1 MLEQDSRKKIWFRR
15 GVKLALVVVIG
26 VVVCLA
32 WPEREIEVRT
42 FLVTKGSVEDIVSSL
57 QAGVVK
63 SKRQVQIRSVVI
75 GRVEELKI
83 AKGDRVKKD
92 HLLLELENSTLRA
105 RLRLSKAN
113 LSAGESTLR
122 AAVLRRDA
130 AKRALDRT
138 SLLANKGAVSRQ
150 ALDRVQAEF
159 DVSQETVAT
168 AQANLAQLKAAVDLS
183 LASLEETRIRA
194 PFDGLITDVHVES
207 GESLVIGAP
216 VVDLVDDSGIT
227 VEAAVD
233 EADAGRIK
241 VGMPVRVTCDAYPD
255 EPFPGSLMWVS
266 QVVERDL
273 RQNRHLQVEVG
284 LDGAS
289 PRLKVGMSADIEI
302 VVRKREEVLY
312 VPTNTVMRHGDIQQV
327 YVLTAGRARLR
338 TIQTGLSNWE
348 RTEVTGGLR
357 RGELVVV
364 SLETKGLKDG
374 VQVRRHGQG
383 RSEKVAY

>member
-1 MLEQDSRKKIWFRR
+1 MLEDESKKKVWFRR
-15 GVKLALVVVIG
+15 GVKIALVIVVALVVYLV
-26 VVVCLA
+26 
-32 WPEREIEVRT
+32 WPERVIEVRT
-42 FLVTKGSVEDIVSSL
+42 VAVSKGTVEDIISSL

-63 SKRQVQIRSVVI
+63 SKRQVQIRAVVI
-75 GRVEELKI
+75 GRVKEI
-83 AKGDRVKKD
+83 RVHKGDRVKRNQ
-92 HLLLELENSTLRA
+92 LLLELENNTLRA

-122 AAVLRRDA
+122 AAILRRDV

-138 SLLANKGAVSRQ
+138 SKLAAKGAVSRQ

-159 DVSQETVAT
+159 DVGQETVST
-168 AQANLAQLKAAVDLS
+168 AEANLAQLKAAVDLS

-194 PFDGLITDVHVES
+194 PFDGLVTEVHVER
-207 GESLVIGAP
+207 GESLVMGAP
-216 VVDLVDDSGIT
+216 VLDQVDDSGIT

-241 VGMPVRVTCDAYPD
+241 VGMPVRVNCDAYPD
-255 EPFPGSLMWVS
+255 EPFMGNLMWIS

-289 PRLKVGMSADIEI
+289 PKLKVGMSADIEI
-302 VVRKREEVLY
+302 VVQKLDDVLF
-312 VPTNTVMRHGDIQQV
+312 VPTNVVMRRSEVQQV
-327 YVLTAGRARLR
+327 YVLSAGRAHLR

-348 RTEVTGGLR
+348 RTEVTQGLR
-357 RGELVVV
+357 QGESVVV

-374 VQVRRHGQG
+374 VRVRRAGQG
-383 RSEKVAY
+383 RSQEVAY

>member
-1 MLEQDSRKKIWFRR
+1 VPEEDSKKKIWFRR
-15 GVKLALVVVIG
+15 SVKIALVLVIG
-26 VVVCLA
+26 VVVYLA
-32 WPEREIEVRT
+32 WPERVIEVRT
-42 FLVTKGSVEDIVSSL
+42 IVVTKGTVEDIVSSL

-63 SKRQVQIRSVVI
+63 SKRQVQIRAVVV
-75 GRVEELKI
+75 GRVEELKVK
-83 AKGDRVKKD
+83 KGDRVKKNQ
-92 HLLLELENSTLRA
+92 LLLELENSTLRA
-105 RLRLSKAN
+105 RLRLAKAN

-130 AKRALDRT
+130 AKRALGRT
-138 SLLANKGAVSRQ
+138 SQLAAKGAVSRQ

-159 DVSQETVAT
+159 DVSQETVST
-168 AQANLAQLKAAVDLS
+168 AEANLAQLKAAVDLA

-194 PFDGLITDVHVES
+194 SFDGLVTDVHVES
-207 GESLVIGAP
+207 GESLVMGAP

-233 EADAGRIK
+233 EADAGRIE
-241 VGMPVRVTCDAYPD
+241 VGMVVRVTCDAYPD
-255 EPFPGSLMWVS
+255 EPFLGSLMWVS

-289 PRLKVGMSADIEI
+289 PKLKVGMSADIEI
-302 VVRKREEVLY
+302 VVQKREDVIF
-312 VPTNTVMRHGDIQQV
+312 VPTNAVMRRGDTQQV

-348 RTEVTGGLR
+348 RSEVTNGLR
-357 RGELVVV
+357 RGESVVV
-364 SLETKGLKDG
+364 SLEAKGLIDG
-374 VQVRRHGQG
+374 VQVRRQGQG
-383 RSEKVAY
+383 RSEQVAY

>member
-1 MLEQDSRKKIWFRR
+1 VPEEDTKKKIWFRR
-15 GVKLALVVVIG
+15 VVKIALVLVIG
-26 VVVCLA
+26 VVVYLA
-32 WPEREIEVRT
+32 WPERVIEVRT
-42 FLVTKGSVEDIVSSL
+42 MVVTKGTVEDIVSSL

-63 SKRQVQIRSVVI
+63 SKRQVQIRAVVI

-83 AKGDRVKKD
+83 KKGDRVKKD
-92 HLLLELENSTLRA
+92 QLLLELENSTLRA

-122 AAVLRRDA
+122 AAILRRDA
-130 AKRALDRT
+130 AKRALGRT
-138 SLLANKGAVSRQ
+138 SQLADKGAVSRQ

-159 DVSQETVAT
+159 DVSQETVST
-168 AQANLAQLKAAVDLS
+168 AQANLAQLKAAVDLA

-194 PFDGLITDVHVES
+194 SFDGLITGVHVES
-207 GESLVIGAP
+207 GESLVMGAP

-241 VGMPVRVTCDAYPD
+241 VGMPVRVTCDAFPD
-255 EPFPGSLMWVS
+255 EPFFGSLMWVS

-289 PRLKVGMSADIEI
+289 PKLKVGMSADIEI
-302 VVRKREEVLY
+302 LVQKREDVLF
-312 VPTNTVMRHGDIQQV
+312 VPTNVVMRRGEVHQV

-348 RTEVTGGLR
+348 RTEVTGGLH
-357 RGELVVV
+357 RGETVVV
-364 SLETKGLKDG
+364 SLEAKGLKDG
-374 VQVRRHGQG
+374 VQVHRQGQG

>member
-1 MLEQDSRKKIWFRR
+1 VLEQDSRKKIWFRR

>member
-1 MLEQDSRKKIWFRR
+1 VPEEDSKKKLWFRR
-15 GVKLALVVVIG
+15 VVKVALVLVIVIVVY
-26 VVVCLA
+26 LA
-32 WPEREIEVRT
+32 WPEKVIEVRT
-42 FLVTKGSVEDIVSSL
+42 ILATNGTVEDIVSSL
-57 QAGVVK
+57 QAGVIK
-63 SKRQVQIRSVVI
+63 SKRQVQIRAVVI

-138 SLLANKGAVSRQ
+138 SQLAAKGAVSRQ

-168 AQANLAQLKAAVDLS
+168 AQANLAQLKAAVDLA

-207 GESLVIGAP
+207 GESLVTGAP

-255 EPFPGSLMWVS
+255 EPFLGNLMWVS

-302 VVRKREEVLY
+302 VVKKREDVLF
-312 VPTNTVMRHGDIQQV
+312 VPTNTVMRRGDVQQV

-338 TIQTGLSNWE
+338 TIQTGLSNWD

-357 RGELVVV
+357 RGEMVVV
-364 SLETKGLKDG
+364 SLETEGLKDG
-374 VQVRRHGQG
+374 VMLRRQGQG
-383 RSEKVAY
+383 LAEKVAY

>member
-1 MLEQDSRKKIWFRR
+1 VPEGDSKKKIWFRR
-15 GVKLALVVVIG
+15 CVKIALVLVIG
-26 VVVCLA
+26 VVVYLA
-32 WPEREIEVRT
+32 WPERVIEVRT
-42 FLVTKGSVEDIVSSL
+42 MVVTKGAVEDIVSSL

-63 SKRQVQIRSVVI
+63 SKRQVQIRAVVI
-75 GRVEELKI
+75 GRVEELKVK
-83 AKGDRVKKD
+83 KGDRVKKD
-92 HLLLELENSTLRA
+92 QLLLELENTTLRA
-105 RLRLSKAN
+105 RLRLAKAN
-113 LSAGESTLR
+113 LAAGESTLR

-138 SLLANKGAVSRQ
+138 SQLAAKGAVSQQ
-150 ALDRVQAEF
+150 ALDRIQAEF

-168 AQANLAQLKAAVDLS
+168 AQANLAQLKAAVDLA

-194 PFDGLITDVHVES
+194 SFDGLVTDVKVES

-255 EPFPGSLMWVS
+255 EPFLGSLMWVS

-284 LDGAS
+284 LDGVS
-289 PRLKVGMSADIEI
+289 QKLKVGMSADIEI
-302 VVRKREEVLY
+302 LVQKREDVLFI
-312 VPTNTVMRHGDIQQV
+312 PTNAVMRRGDIQQI
-327 YVLTAGRARLR
+327 YVLNAGRARLR
-338 TIQTGLSNWE
+338 TVQTGLSNWE
-348 RTEVTGGLR
+348 RTEITKGLHP
-357 RGELVVV
+357 GESVVI
-364 SLETKGLKDG
+364 SLEAKGLKDG
-374 VQVRRHGQG
+374 VLVRRQGQG
-383 RSEKVAY
+383 RSEQVAY

>member
-1 MLEQDSRKKIWFRR
+1 VLEEDSKKKVWFRR
-15 GVKLALVVVIG
+15 AVKIALVLVIG
-26 VVVCLA
+26 LVVYLA
-32 WPEREIEVRT
+32 WPERVIEVRT
-42 FLVTKGSVEDIVSSL
+42 ILVTKGTVEDIVSSL
-57 QAGVVK
+57 QAGMVK
-63 SKRQVQIRSVVI
+63 SKRQVQIRAVTI

-83 AKGDRVKKD
+83 NKGDRVKKQQ
-92 HLLLELENSTLRA
+92 LLMELENSTLRA

-113 LSAGESTLR
+113 LSAGESTMR

-138 SLLANKGAVSRQ
+138 SQLAAKGAVSQQ

-183 LASLEETRIRA
+183 MASLEETRIRA
-194 PFDGLITDVHVES
+194 PFDGLVTDVHVES

-216 VVDLVDDSGIT
+216 VVDIVDDSGIT

-255 EPFPGSLMWVS
+255 EPFLGSLMWVS

-284 LDGAS
+284 LDGAP

-302 VVRKREEVLY
+302 VVHKREDVLFI
-312 VPTNTVMRHGDIQQV
+312 PTNAVMRRGDVQQV
-327 YVLTAGRARLR
+327 FVLTAGRARLR

-357 RGELVVV
+357 RGDLVVV

-374 VQVRRHGQG
+374 VQVRRQGQG
-383 RSEKVAY
+383 LSEKVAY